1 MLGNADQRRISRASP
16 SEGSPPP
23 LSDGDPTFQF
33 RFPDRRQSAIIQPR
47 RDEEPEADIQGEAA
61 VDEDGIAGD
70 YDIETDEE
78 EEEQEEVA
86 VLTSTRNVIPAAA
99 PDSPATASKPKRKA
113 AAKEL
118 KISKHG
124 LPYPSLPSSVVKRI
138 ATTFTRSYT
147 ASSKLSKET
156 LLAMEQASDWF
167 FEQVSEDVAVYS
179 NHAGRRTIEESDVV
193 TLMGRQKLVGK
204 GQTVF
209 SLAQKLLPR
218 ELVGEIRMA
227 PRKGTKKGK
236 KRKRMDTIA
245 EEEEEETTA

>member
-1 MLGNADQRRISRASP
+1 MLGNADQRRISRISP

-47 RDEEPEADIQGEAA
+47 RDEEPDADIQGEAA
-61 VDEDGIAGD
+61 VGEDDIEGD
-70 YDIETDEE
+70 YDIETVE
-78 EEEQEEVA
+78 EEVA
-86 VLTSTRNVIPAAA
+86 VLTSTRNVIPTAA
-99 PDSPATASKPKRKA
+99 PDSPATTSKPKRKA

-118 KISKHG
+118 KISKHD

-167 FEQVSEDVAVYS
+167 FEQVSEDVAMYS

-227 PRKGTKKGK
+227 PRKGKKKGK
-236 KRKRMDTIA
+236 KRKRMNTIT
-245 EEEEEETTA
+245 EEEEEEEEMTA